1 MPMGQYLAHATGMY
15 GYGWLFE
22 ILILIVFFII
32 VYWIVKSSQK
42 NESASDILNRRYAKG
57 EISKKQ
63 YLELKKE
70 ILGK

>member
-1 MPMGQYLAHATGMY
+1 MGQYLAHATGMY